1 MHSDVDPPDDPT
13 ARAAPPAAGEGAL
26 LVDRYRLGSLI
37 GRGGTAEVYR
47 ARDELLGRDVAVKV
61 FDLQL
66 TDLNSVDRQRSEMR
80 ALAALSDPH
89 LVAVHDARL
98 VEPSPGGPA
107 GDHSYLVMELVNG
120 ETLAERLHGG
130 PLGPD
135 ELTPIAV
142 AVASG
147 LAVAH
152 AEGLI
157 HRDIK
162 PANVLIATS
171 GAVKLADF
179 GLARVVATEST
190 LTSGSMLIGT
200 AAYFSPEQSAGEH
213 VGPPAD
219 VYALGLVLLE
229 ALTCRREFPG
239 APVPSA
245 MARLLRD
252 PEIPDGL
259 PAPWQTL
266 LLRMTDRDPDARPTA
281 AEVVRILTAADS
293 ATLVGTAVTP
303 RPTPAPILLP
313 ASPRRSPERSPEPVT
328 AAGPSVLSAFLRP
341 EGDDAKK
348 VRRRNSV
355 LVGAGALLTAVVLT
369 TVITV
374 TGGTTPPADGSP
386 AVVQGGSSA
395 ARSSTEP
402 AVTSAHSTATAGGR
416 ITPSATPTAV
426 AARASVPPSS
436 TARTSRTVNAAAASA
451 AAARA
456 AAARAAAARTAAARA
471 EEQAAARAAAERTAA
486 ARAAEQAAARA
497 AAARAEE
504 QAAARAAAER
514 TAAAR
519 AAEQAAAR
527 AAADRAAERAA
538 AERTAAARAAEQ
550 AAARAAADR
559 AAERAAA
566 ARAAADKAAQKAAEK
581 QQKQDQKGA
590 SGSGAGASD
599 KSGKPGKKP

>member
-1 MHSDVDPPDDPT
+1 MHSDVDQPADQP
-13 ARAAPPAAGEGAL
+13 ARAAAPAAGEGTL
-26 LVDRYRLGSLI
+26 LGERYRLGSLI

-66 TDLNSVDRQRSEMR
+66 TDLNSVDRQRGEMR
-80 ALAALSDPH
+80 ALAALSNPH

-98 VEPSPGGPA
+98 VEPSPGGSA

-120 ETLAERLHGG
+120 GNLAERLHDG

-135 ELTPIAV
+135 ELAPIAI

-171 GAVKLADF
+171 GAVKLGDF

-200 AAYFSPEQSAGEH
+200 AAYFSPEQAAGES

-219 VYALGLVLLE
+219 IYALGLVLLE

-259 PAPWQTL
+259 PAPWPTL
-266 LLRMTDRDPDARPTA
+266 LLRMTDRDPEARPTA
-281 AEVVRILTAADS
+281 AAVARILTGADAASPVDTVV
-293 ATLVGTAVTP
+293 AP

-313 ASPRRSPERSPEPVT
+313 SSPERSPEPVT
-328 AAGPSVLSAFLRP
+328 AAGPSILSAFLRP
-341 EGDDAKK
+341 EGDDASKLS
-348 VRRRNSV
+348 RRNSV
-355 LVGAGALLTAVVLT
+355 LAGAGALVAAVVLT

-374 TGGTTPPADGSP
+374 TGGTRPPADGSP
-386 AVVQGGSSA
+386 AAVQDNSSG
-395 ARSSTEP
+395 ARSSSEP
-402 AVTSAHSTATAGGR
+402 AVTSTQSPTAAGNRSTASRTTGA
-416 ITPSATPTAV
+416 TPSAV
-426 AARASVPPSS
+426 AAQAPVPVSS
-436 TARTSRTVNAAAASA
+436 SARTANPAAASA
-451 AAARA
+451 AASRA
-456 AAARAAAARTAAARA
+456 AAARAAAARTVAARAAAEQAAARA
-471 EEQAAARAAAERTAA
+471 AAEQAAARAAAERTAA
-486 ARAAEQAAARA
+486 RAAQ
-497 AAARAEE
+497 
-504 QAAARAAAER
+504 
-514 TAAAR
+514 
-519 AAEQAAAR
+519 QAAAR
-527 AAADRAAERAA
+527 AAADRAAEQAA
-538 AERTAAARAAEQ
+538 AERTAVDKAEQ
-550 AAARAAADR
+550 KAADR
-559 AAERAAA
+559 ARK
-566 ARAAADKAAQKAAEK
+566 DAEK
-581 QQKQDQKGA
+581 QQKQDQ
-590 SGSGAGASD
+590 
-599 KSGKPGKKP
+599 GKPGKKP